1 MEKIHFLARAV
12 GIDWIDDDIL
22 AIVFADDPE
31 EPAEYLELQRSFAEP
46 DEQDLAL
53 GMDTYCLST
62 AAGATTYGG
71 ITSFVIR
78 DNQCTIDLA
87 PSAAAEI
94 GIAQYQIELSLVAD
108 DRPILYE
115 HIRQLFQAAPSA
127 PQTLLLA

>member
-1 MEKIHFLARAV
+1 MEKIHFLAQAV

-31 EPAEYLELQRSFAEP
+31 EPDDYLELQRSFAEP
-46 DEQDLAL
+46 DEQDIAL
-53 GMDTYCLST
+53 GMDTYCIST

-78 DNQCTIDLA
+78 GNQCTIDLA
-87 PSAAAEI
+87 ASAAAEI
-94 GIAQYQIELSLVAD
+94 GIAQYQIELNLTAD
-108 DRPILYE
+108 DRPMLYE

-127 PQTLLLA
+127 PQTLLLE

>member
-12 GIDWIDDDIL
+12 GIDWLDDIL

-31 EPAEYLELQRSFAEP
+31 EPSEYLELQRSFEEP
-46 DEQDLAL
+46 DEQDQAL

-62 AAGATTYGG
+62 SAGATTYGG

-78 DNQCTIDLA
+78 ATQCTIDLA

-94 GIAQYQIELSLVAD
+94 GIAQYQIELDLAAD
-108 DRPILYE
+108 DRPILYA